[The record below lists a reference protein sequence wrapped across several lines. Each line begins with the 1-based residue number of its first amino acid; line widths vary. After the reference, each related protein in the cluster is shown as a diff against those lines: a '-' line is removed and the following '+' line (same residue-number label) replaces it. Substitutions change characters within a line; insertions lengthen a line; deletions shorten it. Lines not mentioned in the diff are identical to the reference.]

1 MSAYVPDPAAASST
15 RCQQSAPRSGH
26 RLPAS
31 NPQQLLYQRLQEL
44 RIGRLLF
51 DFDHPVALG
60 VPLNFDVRARHE
72 EDGAHDEPTR
82 VRTRATPWCGADA
95 LALLVILD
103 SQVRNLLFTPQV
115 AQGVLQLGELNEEVV
130 LGIEEGS
137 THRALEV
144 EGQP

>member
-31 NPQQLLYQRLQEL
+31 NPQQLHER

-51 DFDHPVALG
+51 DFDHPVALS

-82 VRTRATPWCGADA
+82 DRTRAMPWCGADA

-103 SQVRNLLFTPQV
+103 PQVRNLLFTPQV